1 MTEKLK
7 TASSLTNNMKLLLDT
22 CALIWLAEGDQR
34 FQLSPSKNKI
44 EKSFRENQFY
54 ISSITLWEIS
64 MLNSKN
70 RLQMNT
76 PVLNWLKTCIQKYN
90 LQIIQISPEIAVESC
105 QLPGGFHADPADRMI
120 VASARVHGLTLLT
133 EDQLILDYGK
143 NGLLKVLNCF

>member
-1 MTEKLK
+1 
-7 TASSLTNNMKLLLDT
+7 
-22 CALIWLAEGDQR
+22 
-34 FQLSPSKNKI
+34 
-44 EKSFRENQFY
+44 
-54 ISSITLWEIS
+54 

>member
-1 MTEKLK
+1 MTMAEKLK
-7 TASSLTNNMKLLLDT
+7 TTAAVRILLDT
-22 CALIWLAEGDQR
+22 CALIWMAEGDRR
-34 FQLSPSKNKI
+34 FQASPSKNKI
-44 EKSFRENQFY
+44 ERSFRENQLH

-76 PVLNWLKTCIQKYN
+76 PVLIWLKSCIQKYN

-105 QLPGGFHADPADRMI
+105 QLPGGFHADPADRVI
-120 VASARVHGLTLLT
+120 VASARVHDLSLLT